1 MRELLSELQNENLIL
16 YTENKLD
23 KDINLNG
30 TNISIIDENTCEVSL
45 STDSNINQLIEELS
59 KQGIKVKSLKNKTSR
74 LEELFIRMVDKNG
87 KNNLSLQKTA
97 YSTIVRKEVLRF
109 SRIWKQTLIPPVITN
124 ILYFII
130 FGNLIGERI
139 EKSTHLPIPILF
151 SPGLLMSVITHSYTN
166 TVSSLYISKYHR
178 YIEELLVSP
187 IQNYT
192 ILAGFITGG
201 VIRGLAV
208 GIVVI
213 LAAQFFVNF
222 TVHNIILML
231 IVIFL
236 SSTLFSMCG
245 FLNGLFAN
253 DWDDI
258 NVIPTFIMTH

>member
-1 MRELLSELQNENLIL
+1 MGS
-16 YTENKLD
+16 
-23 KDINLNG
+23 NLN
-30 TNISIIDENTCEVSL
+30 IQAV
-45 STDSNINQLIEELS
+45 
-59 KQGIKVKSLKNKTSR
+59 
-74 LEELFIRMVDKNG
+74 
-87 KNNLSLQKTA
+87 A
-97 YSTIVRKEVLRF
+97 YKTIVRKEVLRF

-139 EKSTHLPIPILF
+139 GEIESF
-151 SPGLLMSVITHSYTN
+151 SYTDFIFPGLLLMSVITHSYTN

-201 VIRGLAV
+201 VIRGLSV
-208 GIVVI
+208 GVVVI
-213 LAAQFFVNF
+213 LAAQFFVTF
-222 TVHNIILML
+222 TVHNILLML

-258 NVIPTFIMTH
+258 NVIPTFIMTPLTYLGGIFFSISMLPGIWQEIALINPILYLINALRFSMLGITDVSIIIAFSIILLFNIILASLCLYFLNIGKGLRT

>member
-1 MRELLSELQNENLIL
+1 MEN
-16 YTENKLD
+16 N
-23 KDINLNG
+23 
-30 TNISIIDENTCEVSL
+30 
-45 STDSNINQLIEELS
+45 
-59 KQGIKVKSLKNKTSR
+59 
-74 LEELFIRMVDKNG
+74 F
-87 KNNLSLQKTA
+87 SLQITA
-97 YSTIVRKEVLRF
+97 YNTIVRKEVLRF

-139 EKSTHLPIPILF
+139 GEIDSFTYTDFIF
-151 SPGLLMSVITHSYTN
+151 PGLLLMSVITHSYTN

-201 VIRGLAV
+201 VIRGLSV
-208 GIVVI
+208 GVVVI

-222 TVHNIILML
+222 TVHSVLLMLVIIL
-231 IVIFL
+231 L

-258 NVIPTFIMTH
+258 NVIPTFIMTPLTYLGGIFFSISMLPEVWQGIALVNPILYLINALRYSMLGITDVSIIFAFFIILIFNIFLFALCMYFLNIGKGLRT

>member
-1 MRELLSELQNENLIL
+1 MGS
-16 YTENKLD
+16 
-23 KDINLNG
+23 NLN
-30 TNISIIDENTCEVSL
+30 IQAV
-45 STDSNINQLIEELS
+45 
-59 KQGIKVKSLKNKTSR
+59 
-74 LEELFIRMVDKNG
+74 
-87 KNNLSLQKTA
+87 A
-97 YSTIVRKEVLRF
+97 YKTIVRKEVLRF

-139 EKSTHLPIPILF
+139 GEIESF
-151 SPGLLMSVITHSYTN
+151 SYTDFIFPGLLLMSVITHSYTN

-201 VIRGLAV
+201 VIRGLSV
-208 GIVVI
+208 GVVVI
-213 LAAQFFVNF
+213 LAAQFFVTF
-222 TVHNIILML
+222 TVHNILLML

-258 NVIPTFIMTH
+258 NVIPTFIMTPLTYLGGIFFSISMLPGIWQEIALINPILYLINALRFSMLGITDVSIMIAFSIILLFNIVLASLSLYFLNIGKGLRT